1 MINFVPQTLN
11 FQSCIETFVGSIPIH
26 KGDQIEAIE
35 RGDGLWN
42 IRVNNIMKIG
52 YAIVAEDVNKLAGTV
67 MVGG

>member
-11 FQSCIETFVGSIPIH
+11 FQSSHDVSIGSIPIH

-42 IRVNNIMKIG
+42 ILVNNTKIG
-52 YAIVAEDVNKLAGTV
+52 YAIDAEDVNRLAGTI
-67 MVGG
+67 MAGG